1 MRRSAA
7 WGAAKGEVRVDSR
20 TLAGSREVPERG
32 VDAIERRAIERP
44 GQLDTVL
51 RSAQPRSRGRPQ
63 CAGGR
68 GRQNGVVFEPA
79 PMDPREVHELVD
91 SPRHTASIVSGWV
104 LAGLLGVGGLVAL
117 VGGAAPSDPCSPGAS
132 ACGPEPLTA
141 LRAGLVLL
149 TLAAVSA
156 IWSLA
161 WLRRDGRYEF
171 QVPPEFAEKPTVTT

>member
-1 MRRSAA
+1 MRAA
-7 WGAAKGEVRVDSR
+7 EG
-20 TLAGSREVPERG
+20 
-32 VDAIERRAIERP
+32 
-44 GQLDTVL
+44 
-51 RSAQPRSRGRPQ
+51 
-63 CAGGR
+63 
-68 GRQNGVVFEPA
+68 QNGVVFEAA
-79 PMDPREVHELVD
+79 PLDPREAHEFLD

-141 LRAGLVLL
+141 FRAGLVLL

-161 WLRRDGRYEF
+161 WRRRDGRYEF
-171 QVPPEFAEKPTVTT
+171 QVPPEWPPPPPGWRPPRGWSPPGSWPPPPTGWKYWR